1 MVRYLEACTCRLDS
15 EPRSN
20 MSARP
25 RIWLVVG
32 ARPNL
37 IKMAPIVAAIQRTG
51 GLDARLIHTG
61 QHYDQAMSDVFFK
74 ELGLPPP
81 DVNLG
86 VGSGSHAEQTSAV
99 MLRMERLL
107 TTDRPALIT
116 TVGDVNSTLAAALV
130 AVKAQVPQAH
140 VEAGLRSHDPAMP
153 EEVNRVLVDRV
164 ADLLFTHSD
173 DATENL
179 RHEGVEESRIHMV
192 GNVMID
198 TLLRLRSQWQGAAVS
213 ALPGLT
219 RGNYGVV
226 TLHRPEN
233 VDGEAALASLLWTL
247 GEIAAQ
253 VPLVFPVHP
262 RTRSRLPS
270 RPVRGLNFVE
280 PLGYMAFM
288 DLVEHAKVVLTDS
301 GGIQEET
308 TVLGVPCLTLRNSTE
323 RPVTVRLGT
332 NSVVGTDPV
341 QIKAAVS
348 RVLTE
353 SPRPWV
359 FPPLWDGQTA
369 GRITNVIEEY
379 LKTGRPL
386 RLSG

>member
-1 MVRYLEACTCRLDS
+1 
-15 EPRSN
+15 
-20 MSARP
+20 MSATSR
-25 RIWLVVG
+25 RVWLVVG

-37 IKMAPIVAAIQRTG
+37 IKMAPIAAAIQLAG
-51 GLDARLIHTG
+51 SLDARLIHTG
-61 QHYDQAMSDVFFK
+61 QHYEETMSKIFFT

-86 VGSGSHAEQTSAV
+86 VGSGTHAEQTSAV
-99 MLRMERLL
+99 MLGMEQLMRS
-107 TTDRPALIT
+107 DRPALIV

-164 ADLLFTHSD
+164 ADLLFTYSD
-173 DATENL
+173 DANENL
-179 RHEGVEESRIHMV
+179 RREGVEDGRIHMV

-198 TLLRLRSQWQGAAVS
+198 TLLRLRQRWQGAAAS

-219 RGNYGVV
+219 QGTYGVV

-233 VDGEAALASLLWTL
+233 VDSDAPLERLLTAIGEVAAEL
-247 GEIAAQ
+247 
-253 VPLVFPVHP
+253 PLIFPVHP
-262 RTRSRLPS
+262 RTRSRLSARTIP
-270 RPVRGLNFVE
+270 GLHLIE
-280 PLGYMAFM
+280 PLGYLAFM

-308 TVLGVPCLTLRNSTE
+308 TVLGVPCLTLRNNTE

-341 QIKAAVS
+341 RIKAAVR

-353 SPRPWV
+353 SPRPPV
-359 FPPLWDGQTA
+359 IPPLWDGRA
-369 GRITNVIEEY
+369 AERITNVIDDY
-379 LKTGRPL
+379 LKTDQPL
-386 RLSG
+386 RLTV